1 MNYRDIRTL
10 LAIATLLTTI
20 AFSEDDPERSTRDYI
35 LNGKVMDSDDNW
47 LNDAEVL
54 LSPIGAKTT
63 TDPNGDFSLPFTISK
78 PLKPNKRG
86 FIASLTIRKEGHN
99 DKIIRIKSPD
109 FFPEA
114 KPLVAK
120 LTPIAVDESIIG
132 FTTEIDLANA
142 AMTGKGKGTEAEFH
156 VYIPESVETLRAA
169 LYLSRHGIGNV
180 THPVLQKFAEEES
193 VALVG
198 MYGAPVQRGVKSV
211 DVLDEHIQKLAEL
224 SGHPE
229 LPKVP
234 IMTFG
239 HSNGTGF
246 ATCWP
251 SQRPEQVI
259 AWVSFRPGFTKYL
272 QFPNLEQVPAMVLC
286 GSVDKY
292 FLNSRQDEVVKD
304 LRKTRQAAISMM
316 LESGVGHG
324 PADQDS
330 NWEFL
335 VEFYKAAMQ
344 ARLGPDGKLKP
355 VTIEEGWLG
364 AAYDVE
370 KGGRQLLDIAPYAE
384 FEGEKS
390 TANWFPGEAFAKI
403 WQSYGNAEPVKR

>member
-1 MNYRDIRTL
+1 MKKRSLLIF
-10 LAIATLLTTI
+10 LAIATLLAPL
-20 AFSEDDPERSTRDYI
+20 AFAESDAENSTGEFI
-35 LNGKVMDSDDNW
+35 LSGKVMDTDDNW
-47 LNDAEVL
+47 LNDAEIL
-54 LSPIGAKTT
+54 LDPVGVKTT
-63 TDPNGDFSLPFTISK
+63 TDPNGDFSLKFTLAR

-86 FIASLTIRKEGHN
+86 FIARVTVRKEGH
-99 DKIIRIKSPD
+99 DDRIIRVKSMD
-109 FFPEA
+109 FFSAA

-120 LTPIAVDESIIG
+120 LKPVAVEESIIG
-132 FTTEIDLANA
+132 FTVEMDMANA
-142 AMTGKGKGTEAEFH
+142 AMTGKGKAAEAEFH
-156 VYIPESVETLRAA
+156 VYIPESVGKVKAA

-211 DVLDEHIQKLAEL
+211 DILDEHMRKLAEL

-229 LPKVP
+229 LPEAP

-259 AWVSFRPGFTKYL
+259 AWVSFRPGFTNYL
-272 QFPNLEQVPAMVLC
+272 QFPNLEKIPAMVLC

-304 LRKTRQAAISMM
+304 LRKTRQAAISTM

-324 PADQDS
+324 PADHDR

-335 VEFYKAAMQ
+335 VEFYKAAMKL
-344 ARLGPDGKLKP
+344 RLGANGKLKP
-355 VTIEEGWLG
+355 VVIDEGWLG
-364 AAYDVE
+364 ETYDVE

-384 FEGEKS
+384 FKGDKS
-390 TANWFPGEAFAKI
+390 TANWFPGEAFAKV
-403 WQSYGNAEPVKR
+403 WQSYGKTEPVKP